1 MTAFWYFPAGY
12 LAMTQNRNS
21 KSERASADAQTKLR
35 RLLETERELE
45 AILKE
50 TRREAEVL
58 VESAR
63 AAADERVRMFET
75 QLASEDEELRERVA
89 RDRDETIDSIRE
101 QAREETERLDGLDP
115 ARLDALSRYVV
126 DLLIGAPD
134 SGGRR

>member
-1 MTAFWYFPAGY
+1 
-12 LAMTQNRNS
+12 MTQNRKS
-21 KSERASADAQTKLR
+21 KSEGASADAQTKLR

-126 DLLIGAPD
+126 DLLIGGPD